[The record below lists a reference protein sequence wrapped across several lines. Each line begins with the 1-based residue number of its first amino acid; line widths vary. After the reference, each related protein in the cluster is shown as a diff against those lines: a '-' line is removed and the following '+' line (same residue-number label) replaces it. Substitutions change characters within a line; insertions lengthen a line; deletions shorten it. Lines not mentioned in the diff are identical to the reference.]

1 MMHLPNAQFLDLKGF
16 AMRRI
21 DRPSLAIG
29 FGLLLTAYAMTAVV
43 PVHAQPLCP
52 TPDPETQFP
61 EVRLAPALSGFKSPV
76 GFQSAGDGTG
86 RVFIVEQRGTIQ
98 VRKPG
103 QAGTKTFLDIRDRVT
118 FGGEL
123 GLLGLAFHPNFVET
137 RRLYVNYTSRK
148 GGLHTVISEF
158 KVGDKPDEVDPRIE
172 RILLTIPQPYSNHN
186 GGDVAFGPDGMLY
199 IALGDG
205 GSGNDPLG
213 NGQNLKT
220 MLGKILRIDVDH
232 GGDATAYGV
241 PADNPFVKRKRAAPE
256 IWAYGLRNP
265 WRFSFDPATGWL
277 YAGDVGQRSREEINV
292 IKKGGNYGWN
302 VMEGTICT
310 PGVNPNCDKSG
321 FDGPIFDYPRS
332 DGTTVI
338 GGRVYRGS
346 AIPALCGAYLYG
358 DFGSGRIWALRYD
371 GSTVIEQKKL
381 LDTPHQISAFGED
394 EQRELYV
401 VDYSGEILKLT
412 P

>member
-1 MMHLPNAQFLDLKGF
+1 MSRTTRHG
-16 AMRRI
+16 
-21 DRPSLAIG
+21 LATR
-29 FGLLLTAYAMTAVV
+29 FGLPLIAFLMTAWA
-43 PVHAQPLCP
+43 PAHAALFCS
-52 TPDPETQFP
+52 TPDPAPSFP

-103 QAGTKTFLDIRDRVT
+103 QAGSKTFLDIRDRVT
-118 FGGEL
+118 SGGEL

-137 RRLYVNYTSRK
+137 GRLYVNYTSRK

-158 KVGDKPDEVDPRIE
+158 KVGAKPDEVDPRIE
-172 RILLTIPQPYSNHN
+172 RILMTIPQPYANHN

-213 NGQNLKT
+213 NGQKLST
-220 MLGKILRIDVDH
+220 LLGKILRIDVDH
-232 GGDATAYGV
+232 GGDATAYGI
-241 PADNPFVKRKRAAPE
+241 PADNPFVKRKGAAPE

-265 WRFSFDPATGWL
+265 WRFAFDPATGRL
-277 YAGDVGQRSREEINV
+277 FAGDVGQNAREEIDV
-292 IKKGGNYGWN
+292 IRKGGNYGWN
-302 VMEGTICT
+302 VMEGAICT
-310 PGVNPNCDKSG
+310 PGVNPKCKKSG
-321 FDGPIFDYPRS
+321 FDLPIFDYPRS

-346 AIPALCGAYLYG
+346 AIPALCGAYVYG
-358 DFGSGRIWALRYD
+358 DFGTGRIWALHYD
-371 GSTVIEQKKL
+371 GATVIEQQKL
-381 LDTPHQISAFGED
+381 LDTDHRISAFGED

-401 VDYSGEILKLT
+401 VDYAGEILKIT

>member
-1 MMHLPNAQFLDLKGF
+1 ML
-16 AMRRI
+16 RI
-21 DRPSLAIG
+21 DRSGLAIG
-29 FGLLLTAYAMTAVV
+29 VGLLLIACSLTAFT
-43 PVHAQPLCP
+43 PAQAQTFCP
-52 TPDPETQFP
+52 TPDPTTPFP
-61 EVRLAPALSGFKSPV
+61 EVRLAPAFSGVKSPV
-76 GFQSAGDGTG
+76 GMYSAGDGTG

-98 VRKPG
+98 VQKPG
-103 QAGTKTFLDIRDRVT
+103 QADSKTFLDIRDRVT

-137 RRLYVNYTSRK
+137 GRLYVNYTSRK

-158 KVGDKPDEVDPRIE
+158 KVGAKPDEVDPRIE
-172 RILLTIPQPYSNHN
+172 RILMTVPQPYSNHN
-186 GGDVAFGPDGMLY
+186 GGDLAFGPDGMLY

-213 NGQNLKT
+213 NGQRLST
-220 MLGKILRIDVDH
+220 LLGKILRIDVDH
-232 GGDATAYGV
+232 GGDATAYGI
-241 PADNPFVKRKRAAPE
+241 PGDNPFVKKKGAAPE

-265 WRFSFDPATGWL
+265 WRFAFDPATGRL
-277 YAGDVGQRSREEINV
+277 YAGDVGQSAREEIDV

-302 VMEGTICT
+302 VMEGAICT
-310 PGVNPNCDKSG
+310 PGVNPDCKTSG
-321 FDGPIFDYPRS
+321 FERPIFDYPRG

-346 AIPALCGAYLYG
+346 AISALCGAYVYG

-371 GSTVIEQKKL
+371 GATVIEQQKL
-381 LDTPHQISAFGED
+381 LDTPHRISAFGED

-401 VDYSGEILKLT
+401 VDYAGEILKVA
-412 P
+412 PASP